1 MAIVGYFLRRE
12 SIPLLFSP
20 GLSMFKARYATCAF
34 PVETSNNTRVDI
46 RLVYGD
52 MQLNTALCRRRENI
66 WGALS
71 SDTAGKHREI
81 ILRPGVAIE
90 ISRWLSPSA
99 ATGAGQRRFFA
110 SRQGRRTCSD

>member
-34 PVETSNNTRVDI
+34 LVETSNDTRVDI

-52 MQLNTALCRRRENI
+52 MQLNTSLCRRRSICFAITVNAFANRLRQVDP
-66 WGALS
+66 G
-71 SDTAGKHREI
+71 GNNEI
-81 ILRPGVAIE
+81 KK
-90 ISRWLSPSA
+90 
-99 ATGAGQRRFFA
+99 
-110 SRQGRRTCSD
+110 